1 MLFQTN
7 LLSSLNSFRKCML
20 LPLSLAAVLFLSGC
34 TNQGANQNLASSMTS
49 IPPSQGVVVI
59 GLKGNAAG
67 TFRRGVYSDEGS
79 FEHDTARDAAFSAPS
94 SEPYI
99 VQAMNITSD
108 KSRYGM
114 YQATLGGREYSFKC
128 GQVLPVISVAS
139 NAAQYYGDF
148 EVTISSGRL
157 TVKQSFDLERA
168 QSYIDSA
175 YPLSGWKL
183 EPGKV
188 VRARSTNCVS
198 VPPAAIVG

>member
-1 MLFQTN
+1 MSFQANLF
-7 LLSSLNSFRKCML
+7 SFPNSIRKCIW
-20 LPLSLAAVLFLSGC
+20 LPLGLSALLFVSGC
-34 TNQGANQNLASSMTS
+34 ANQGTGQNLASSMTS

-67 TFRRGVYSDEGS
+67 IFRSGVYSEDGS

-148 EVTISSGRL
+148 EVAISDGRL
-157 TVKQSFDLERA
+157 TVKQSFDLDRA